1 MFTSIAQHFKSKPA
15 QSAFSPVANSEQ
27 NGLIEKIA
35 HNVEIPVEPNL
46 RPHFEQPRGDLAG
59 FFSALRVSAE
69 RYDMIHIAPLTALDP
84 TVRFQLRT
92 ITVEAAPDNDQM
104 LHELQALQPHIIK
117 KAALNCLKQS
127 QSAEHFDLSGF
138 YGVII
143 TSGDEV
149 AAGEAVM
156 TLATIGIERINLN
169 FGFEGEHISVDPG
182 EEHTVEVPVSASDL
196 TLHLRHLDGSLES
209 LSVEFFPLLIGNSPT
224 ADIRVE
230 GAYVSREHATLC
242 FDKELG
248 RVVLQDHSR
257 HGTWFNGQP
266 LERNGRAIL
275 SGTGQITL
283 SSPQH
288 TDAPVIEYGHAA
300 LDLSQC
306 TPLVAPYSANAAPVV
321 NDVPAA
327 VIVAASALPSATAAT
342 EEIPEI
348 FTTPQVAAANMENVI
363 GKSDTPL
370 REPINSEPAQHEA
383 NSGSCSETRMAPSHG
398 RRPVS
403 YLQVR
408 NSNGVE
414 TVPIAEFPF
423 AIGRE
428 PKGAGFTVNNNASFV
443 SREHLKV
450 VSFQHGHLKM
460 ENLGLGRNNTFR
472 KGIIQDTHFLY
483 RPVAPG
489 SDSGW
494 IVLGG
499 RSLDEKCVEI
509 RFLSARPESM
519 Q

>member
-1 MFTSIAQHFKSKPA
+1 MFNNIIQHFKPKPA
-15 QSAFSPVANSEQ
+15 HSAFSPIGNSEPDGFVQ
-27 NGLIEKIA
+27 TMTNNAE
-35 HNVEIPVEPNL
+35 VPVEPNL

-138 YGVII
+138 YGVIV
-143 TSGDEV
+143 TSGAEV

-156 TLATIGIERINLN
+156 TLATIGVERIPLN

-182 EEHTVEVPVSASDL
+182 EVHAVEIPASASDL
-196 TLHLRHLDGSLES
+196 TLHLRRRDGSLES
-209 LSVEFFPLLIGNSPT
+209 LSAEFFPLRIGTSPT

-257 HGTWFNGQP
+257 HGTWFNGQA
-266 LERNGRAIL
+266 LERNGRIIL

-288 TDAPVIEYGHAA
+288 ADAPVIEFGHAA
-300 LDLSQC
+300 IDLLQE
-306 TPLVAPYSANAAPVV
+306 TPMVAPYGVNAAPIV
-321 NDVPAA
+321 NDAPVA
-327 VIVAASALPSATAAT
+327 VVVAAIPDAAAAPKET
-342 EEIPEI
+342 LAI
-348 FTTPQVAAANMENVI
+348 FTTPRQEAAEMEISI

-383 NSGSCSETRMAPSHG
+383 DSGSSNQTLMAPSHG

-408 NSNGVE
+408 NGAGVE

-428 PKGAGFTVNNNASFV
+428 PKGAGFTVDHNASFV

-472 KGIIQDTHFLY
+472 KGIIQDNHFLY
-483 RPVAPG
+483 RPVAPD

-499 RSLDEKCVEI
+499 RNLDEKCVEI
-509 RFLSARPESM
+509 RFLNARPESV